1 MTPDRDT
8 FLSPETSRHRRY
20 EALRAYFAEGLSAR
34 ETARRFG
41 YSYGTFRNLCTG
53 FRKNPDVAGL
63 FSSRTVNQPEDAG
76 TDSVQGKSGIERR
89 DRRIIELRRQNLS
102 ASDIVRKL
110 ADEGIRASESTVQ
123 RILRQ
128 AGFARLPRRPV
139 FERLDAVRPD
149 MADTADATLLD
160 LEPRRFRTRFGG
172 LFLFLPDLVR
182 LDLDAV
188 VRDSG
193 MPGSRMI
200 PAGHAFRSLLALK
213 LWGIGRPPHI
223 MPDVMDPGIALFAG
237 LNAVP
242 KRSTLT
248 EYSCRVDPRLC
259 AGLMD
264 RWHQGVQNLELDLGS
279 DGSFDL
285 DFHTIPY
292 HGDAA
297 LVEKHYVS
305 KRSRSQKGILAFL
318 ARDADARILCYA
330 NANVRKDGQN
340 DEILRFVE
348 FWKQHHGD
356 LPRELV
362 FDCRLTTHANL
373 AELDRMGIE
382 FLTLRKRTRKLLAD
396 LSAVPES
403 EWRRVRLT
411 NVGRAYRTPKVLEQ
425 TVRIAGYPDPVRQI
439 AVKELGHDKPTL
451 LLTNQHQV
459 PAGQLVDRYARRM
472 VIENAIA
479 EAIDLFHMD
488 ALSAAVPMKVDLDLQ
503 LTVMAVTLYRLLSL
517 RLGNGRQD
525 SKARTLFRDF
535 INTSADV
542 VIDEQAITL
551 RFGRRANNPFLLH
564 ADYQDT
570 NIPIP
575 WLRNRKLNIQFV

>member
-1 MTPDRDT
+1 MTELRDR
-8 FLSPETSRHRRY
+8 FLKPATPPHRRY
-20 EALRAYFAEGLSAR
+20 EALRAHFVDGASAVEAAE
-34 ETARRFG
+34 RFG
-41 YSYGTFRNLCTG
+41 YSYGSFRNLCSE
-53 FRKNPDVAGL
+53 FRRNPDAEALFAG
-63 FSSRTVNQPEDAG
+63 RRPGPEPGRQTPD
-76 TDSVQGKSGIERR
+76 TRRR
-89 DRRIIELRRQNLS
+89 DERAVELRRQSNLS
-102 ASDIVRKL
+102 AADISRRL
-110 ADEGIRASESTVQ
+110 AEEGITAGQTTVQ

-128 AGFARLPRRPV
+128 AGFPKLPRRPPKA
-139 FERLDAVRPD
+139 RLEAVRPQ
-149 MADTADATLLD
+149 AAPVADAAMLD
-160 LEPRRFRTRFGG
+160 LSPRRFRTDFGG
-172 LFLFLPDLVR
+172 LFLFAPDLVR

-188 VRDSG
+188 VSDSG
-193 MPGSRMI
+193 MPGSAMI

-223 MPDVMDPGIALFAG
+223 MADVMDPGLALFAG

-242 KRSTLT
+242 KRASLT

-264 RWHQGVQNLELDLGS
+264 RWHGAVRGLDVDLGG

-297 LVEKHYVS
+297 LIEKHYVS
-305 KRSRSQKGILAFL
+305 KRSRRQKGILAFL

-330 NANVRKDGQN
+330 NANVRKADQN

-348 FWKQHHGD
+348 FWRRRHGD

-362 FDCRLTTHANL
+362 FDSRLTTHANL
-373 AELDRMGIE
+373 AELDRMGIG
-382 FLTLRKRTRKLLAD
+382 FLTLRKRTRKLLDGLA
-396 LSAVPES
+396 AVPDG

-411 NVGRAYRTPKVLEQ
+411 NVGREYRTPQVLDRK
-425 TVRIAGYPDPVRQI
+425 VRITGYPGDIRQLAVRD
-439 AVKELGHDKPTL
+439 LGHANPTL
-451 LLTNQHQV
+451 LLTNQAAT

-503 LTVMAVTLYRLLSL
+503 LTLMAGTLYRLLAV

-535 INTSADV
+535 VKAAAEI
-542 VIDEQAITL
+542 AIEEDSIIV
-551 RFGRRANNPFLLH
+551 RIGRRANNPFLLN
-564 ADYQDT
+564 AGYGETD
-570 NIPIP
+570 IAIP
-575 WLRNRKLNIQFV
+575 WLGNRRMQIQFV